1 MELLPYYSKGDLN
14 EIIKNT
20 RKAFMEEIFEELD
33 QYYPPENQKI
43 SKCDFKK
50 ILSDIIKKQE
60 NSFEGPESI
69 EKDLEAIYNK
79 KYKNEIAKNWKVI
92 VRIYNSSKTM
102 TPDNTAKIIVETL
115 GYDQAV
121 ETFAVIAAIKIH
133 DGRIYG
139 ANRDWLNSVYYASKA
154 YDLEVT
160 AWSRENPVI
169 YAGLDDIHTAHINQI
184 ITALRKMK
192 EA

>member
-1 MELLPYYSKGDLN
+1 M
-14 EIIKNT
+14 KN
-20 RKAFMEEIFEELD
+20 
-33 QYYPPENQKI
+33 
-43 SKCDFKK
+43 
-50 ILSDIIKKQE
+50 
-60 NSFEGPESI
+60 
-69 EKDLEAIYNK
+69 KD
-79 KYKNEIAKNWKVI
+79 EIAKNWKKI
-92 VRIYNSSKTM
+92 VEAYNSTRTM
-102 TPDNTAKIIVETL
+102 TPDATAKKIVETL
-115 GYDQAV
+115 GYEQAI

-154 YDLEVT
+154 YDSEVT